1 MSQAVEMANGSAGSV
16 FLPGPGNHFRG
27 DIGPDHRAGARFH
40 QQSPQAS
47 LATGNVENIKT
58 FHGADCGQ
66 KNMPIQ
72 QRLNAV
78 GLAPALVVDIG
89 FLIVILQGS
98 LPAQVSKSQSSPTWQ
113 EGT

>member
-1 MSQAVEMANGSAGSV
+1 
-16 FLPGPGNHFRG
+16 
-27 DIGPDHRAGARFH
+27 
-40 QQSPQAS
+40 
-47 LATGNVENIKT
+47 
-58 FHGADCGQ
+58 
-66 KNMPIQ
+66 MPIQ